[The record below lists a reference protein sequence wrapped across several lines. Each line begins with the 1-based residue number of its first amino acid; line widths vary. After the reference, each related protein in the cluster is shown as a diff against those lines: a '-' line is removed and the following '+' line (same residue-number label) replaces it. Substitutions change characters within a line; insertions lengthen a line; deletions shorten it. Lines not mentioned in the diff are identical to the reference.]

1 MSYHTAVIIWFFFLY
16 SFLGWVGEVCT
27 AAFHKKKFVNRGF
40 VNGPLCPIYGV
51 ASVLFILFLSDLVSS
66 PFFLFLAGSLL
77 ATVLEYSTG
86 KLLEK
91 IFHKKLWNYSAI
103 RFNLDGYIC
112 VRYSILWGVLAVLV
126 MLFINPFLSGILTL
140 IPSLLSAIVL
150 WTLSVLLALD
160 FLSTSLAVLGM
171 RKEAARF
178 AHLTEGLQQTS
189 YILENALT
197 KKVQSRMERSFP
209 AIDLRTLSDA
219 KPLTGQ
225 KKKGRTVFAEGCG
238 FYKLVSLFFLSAFLG
253 DITETIFCLATTNR
267 LMSRSSVVYGP
278 FSLVW
283 GLGCAMLTAL
293 LYRYKDKSDRFI
305 FFTGTLLGGMYEY
318 ICSVFTERVFGTIF
332 WDYSG
337 FTFNLGGRINL
348 LYCFFWGFAAV
359 VWLKFCYPFLSHWI
373 EKLPIRLGTV
383 LCNLMILF
391 MVFDIGIS
399 GLALG
404 RYTER
409 HSVTQDITNP
419 LEGQESGETPETA
432 DTQDAAESRLT
443 AALNSWLDE
452 HFDDERIERI
462 YPNMK
467 IVGAD

>member
-1 MSYHTAVIIWFFFLY
+1 MTYNTIDIAWLFFLY
-16 SFLGWVGEVCT
+16 SFAGWTAEVC
-27 AAFHKKKFVNRGF
+27 AAAIHKKKFVNRGF
-40 VNGPLCPIYGV
+40 INGPLCPIYGI
-51 ASVLFILFLSDLVSS
+51 ASVLFLLFLPDLTDK
-66 PFFLFLAGSLL
+66 PFFLFLAGTLL
-77 ATVLEYSTG
+77 ASVLEFSTG

-91 IFHKKLWNYSAI
+91 IFHKKLWDYSGN

-112 VRYSILWGVLAVLV
+112 ARYSILWGILAVLT
-126 MLFINPFLSGILTL
+126 MLFINPFLTRILSV
-140 IPSLLSAIVL
+140 IPSFLSAIIL
-150 WTLSVLLALD
+150 WTLTAFLILD
-160 FLSTSLAVLGM
+160 FLSSLLAVLGIQ
-171 RKEAARF
+171 KEAERF
-178 AHLTEGLQQTS
+178 TQLTEGLQHTS
-189 YILENALT
+189 YFLENAMT
-197 KKVQSRMERSFP
+197 QKIQSRMVRSFP
-209 AIDLRTLSDA
+209 AIDLHTLSDA
-219 KPLTGQ
+219 KIITRQQ
-225 KKKGRTVFAEGCG
+225 KREKAVFAEGCS
-238 FYKLVSLFFLSAFLG
+238 FYKLFSLFILGAFLG
-253 DITETIFCLATTNR
+253 DLTETIFCLITSGR

-283 GLGCAMLTAL
+283 GLGCALLTAL
-293 LYRYKDKSDRFI
+293 LYRYREKSDRFI

-318 ICSVFTERVFGTIF
+318 ICSVFTERMFGTIF

-359 VWLKFCYPFLSHWI
+359 IWLKLCYPFLSFWI

-404 RYTER
+404 RYTAR
-409 HSVTQDITNP
+409 HSEMQQETNTYEEEVYGTETEDAKKPSENQIIT
-419 LEGQESGETPETA
+419 
-432 DTQDAAESRLT
+432 
-443 AALNSWLDE
+443 ALNHWLDE

-467 IVGAD
+467 IVKTG